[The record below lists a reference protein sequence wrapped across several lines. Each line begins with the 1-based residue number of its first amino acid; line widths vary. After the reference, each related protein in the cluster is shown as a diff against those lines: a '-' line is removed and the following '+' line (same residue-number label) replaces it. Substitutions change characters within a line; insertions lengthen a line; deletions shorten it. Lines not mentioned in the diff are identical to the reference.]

1 MDMDFKPV
9 SNPPGPGPQAPLVT
23 PTPPVQEDPFKP
35 DVPVTPTPPPA
46 KAKKG
51 GHKFLKALL
60 MIFVVLALAGAA
72 GYGVFYWQH
81 QHVDRLIAQRGE
93 LESQITDLQTQNA
106 ALKADNDKLT
116 KDTTQ
121 PTADELVIK
130 STTAYCQAQV
140 DPTTAKALVYTQGT
154 SGTDKKKVLYSTDK
168 NYASVTATCATTA
181 NAANA
186 SKTYYLKQ
194 ADGNW
199 VVLYGG
205 TATDPAMVKLYNI
218 PPVTEFK

>member
-1 MDMDFKPV
+1 MPSQPV
-9 SNPPGPGPQAPLVT
+9 
-23 PTPPVQEDPFKP
+23 
-35 DVPVTPTPPPA
+35 

-60 MIFVVLALAGAA
+60 LIVIVLALSGAA

-81 QHVDRLIAQRGE
+81 QHVDRLIAERGD

-106 ALKADNDKLT
+106 TLKADNEKIA
-116 KDTTQ
+116 KASTQ

-140 DPTTAKALVYTQGT
+140 DPTSAKALVYTQGT
-154 SGTDKKKVLYSTDK
+154 SGTDKKTVLYSTNK
-168 NYASVTATCATTA
+168 NFAAVTATCATAA
-181 NAANA
+181 NAAGA
-186 SKTYYLKQ
+186 SKTYYLKVV
-194 ADGNW
+194 DGNW

-205 TATDPAMVKLYNI
+205 TAVDPAMVKLYNI
-218 PPVTEFK
+218 PPATEFK